1 MPCVVIPSG
10 IFEFEHAHFLVP
22 VKILFSKAIR
32 YKESPVTPHALLNKK
47 KVVVVVNFSF
57 LTLF

>member
-22 VKILFSKAIR
+22 MKILFSEVIR
-32 YKESPVTPHALLNKK
+32 YKESPVTPQALLKK
-47 KVVVVVNFSF
+47 KKLLLLYIFHF
-57 LTLF
+57 